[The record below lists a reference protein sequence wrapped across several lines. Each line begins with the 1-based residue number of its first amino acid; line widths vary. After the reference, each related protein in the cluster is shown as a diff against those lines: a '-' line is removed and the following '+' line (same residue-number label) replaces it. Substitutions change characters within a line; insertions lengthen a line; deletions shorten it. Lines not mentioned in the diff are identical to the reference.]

1 MRHNHRPESN
11 YDFTGQIHEFQ
22 VRYEIRNPKSV
33 DTRELEVFASL
44 GRDTTAF
51 EEAQAPPLFKT
62 TISHLKE
69 EMKVWVKVGTS
80 AAAKV
85 VIDSDAPDIDD
96 LKAAVKMTLVNKF
109 LTTDKDD
116 IVIRDPISKE
126 EISSTNLLNLI
137 DATTPGSVYNPFI
150 VDAPQGI

>member
-1 MRHNHRPESN
+1 
-11 YDFTGQIHEFQ
+11 
-22 VRYEIRNPKSV
+22 
-33 DTRELEVFASL
+33 
-44 GRDTTAF
+44 
-51 EEAQAPPLFKT
+51 
-62 TISHLKE
+62 
-69 EMKVWVKVGTS
+69 MKVWVKVGTS
-80 AAAKV
+80 AVAKV

-126 EISSTNLLNLI
+126 EISSTKLLNLI
-137 DATTPGSVYNPFI
+137 DATAPGSVDNPFI